1 MVCCEWT
8 ADDNLTFLF
17 TFGIW
22 VDPGGR
28 LRGLFGRGTTI
39 PVFISTPV
47 PFPSRNTPCKGSVC
61 PGNVPE
67 TPVKPVFSGPA
78 NYILKI
84 SPVCRNPGGND
95 VTGWLPKAQEP
106 RLFLPRS
113 FPHPA
118 PGNAAGMRIGGSFFS
133 EGIKNKVIFRGDPP
147 NNHGFEHPASATAPL
162 ITGSSLSESPA
173 GVPSRLCLHYFI
185 RRFFCEFASAHT
197 TKSPCRIVDRETP
210 GALPGLKRLCS
221 PLFGNDPGLL
231 SAITRSTS
239 ESTR

>member
-1 MVCCEWT
+1 ME
-8 ADDNLTFLF
+8 
-17 TFGIW
+17 FGWILA
-22 VDPGGR
+22 GGC
-28 LRGLFGRGTTI
+28 GDCSAVAQQF
-39 PVFISTPV
+39 PFSSV
-47 PFPSRNTPCKGSVC
+47 PQFPRQGNTPCTGSVC

-67 TPVKPVFSGPA
+67 NPVKPVFSDPA
-78 NYILKI
+78 YYILKI
-84 SPVCRNPGGND
+84 RPVCRNAGGND

-210 GALPGLKRLCS
+210 GTAGPQETLFS
-221 PLFGNDPGLL
+221 PLG
-231 SAITRSTS
+231 
-239 ESTR
+239 